1 MNKKKHTIK
10 DIAKMAGVSKGT
22 VDRVLHK
29 RGNVSKEAYE
39 KVDKILKK
47 IDFKPNLLARNLK
60 KNKTYLIGVLLPDP
74 KLESYWKSAENGIIN
89 ASKEFNPF
97 GILVKEYLYDP
108 NSKESFW
115 QQSQNLLESKPDA
128 LIMVPNFIKESETI
142 LKTCKKANIKV
153 ILFNNPINTVIDYV
167 YIGQDLHQ
175 SGKLVAGLLKR
186 IINKNDKIAIIHINK
201 EPHMELKEDGFK
213 EYFKEHYSNNH
224 EIISKTFSDVEDTD
238 FKESVSLFLRE
249 YPDVAAFFITNAKAY
264 KFLKVFKN
272 ETNKDCKIIG
282 YDVLI
287 ENTKYL
293 QEGCIDFLI
302 HQKPYRQAYLSV
314 AYVAEHFLFAKS
326 LPTHEYLP
334 IDIITSENAKY
345 HL

>member
-1 MNKKKHTIK
+1 MNNKKHTIK

-39 KVDKILKK
+39 KVDRILKK
-47 IDFKPNLLARNLK
+47 IDFKPNLLASNLK

-74 KLESYWKSAENGIIN
+74 KLESFWISAKKGIID

-97 GILVKEYLYDP
+97 GILVKEFLYDP
-108 NSKESFW
+108 SSKDSFW
-115 QQSQNLLESKPDA
+115 EQSQNLLKSNPDA
-128 LIMVPNFIKESETI
+128 LIMVPNFLKESETI
-142 LKTCKKANIKV
+142 LKTCKNANIKV
-153 ILFNNPINTVIDYV
+153 ITFNNPINTVIDYV

-175 SGKLVAGLLKR
+175 SGKVAAGLIER
-186 IINKNDKIAIIHINK
+186 IINKNDKIAIIHIDK

-213 EYFKEHYSNNH
+213 EYFKVHNPNDH
-224 EIISKTFSDVEDTD
+224 DIISKTFSAVDDTG
-238 FKESVSLFLRE
+238 FNENVSLFLKE
-249 YPDVAAFFITNAKAY
+249 NPEVTAFFITNAKAY

-272 ETNKDCKIIG
+272 KTNKDLKIIG
-282 YDVLI
+282 YDVLR

-302 HQKPYRQAYLSV
+302 HQKPYRQAYLSI
-314 AYVAEHFLFAKS
+314 AYAAEHYLFAKS